1 MADGFTSAEGAT
13 RMTTERVTPG
23 VWIALG
29 SAAVLL
35 LYLIAG
41 PGFHG
46 MTGFGTGV
54 VAGLLGAY
62 GLLKLYR
69 QTPPAPAAAAGP
81 AAAGVA
87 RPDRSDAEALN
98 LINLRVRSAGLAPDL
113 VERIERLIDQL
124 AELLPTLSGQFAG
137 FELTW
142 QMQQIASAYLPKLVN
157 AYVSLGDAERSQRR
171 SEFEASLGELE
182 DAAARTGRALREQR
196 TTEFEN
202 ISQFL
207 KVRFS

>member
-1 MADGFTSAEGAT
+1 
-13 RMTTERVTPG
+13 MTTERATTG

-35 LYLIAG
+35 LYVIVG

-46 MTGFGTGV
+46 VTGFGTGV
-54 VAGLLGAY
+54 IAGLLGAY
-62 GLLKLYR
+62 GLLAMYR
-69 QTPPAPAAAAGP
+69 QTPAAPATAAGP
-81 AAAGVA
+81 APGAVS

-98 LINLRVRSAGLAPDL
+98 LVNLRVRSAGLASDL

-157 AYVSLGDAERSQRR
+157 AYASLSDAERSQRR

-182 DAAARTGRALREQR
+182 DAAARTARALREQQ

-202 ISQFL
+202 ISRFL
-207 KVRFS
+207 KLRFS

>member
-1 MADGFTSAEGAT
+1 
-13 RMTTERVTPG
+13 MTTQRATTGP
-23 VWIALG
+23 WIALG
-29 SAAVLL
+29 GAAVLVF
-35 LYLIAG
+35 YVIVG

-46 MTGFGTGV
+46 AAGFGAGV
-54 VAGLLGAY
+54 VAGLLAVY
-62 GLLKLYR
+62 GLVVFFSTGSGGR
-69 QTPPAPAAAAGP
+69 ASTAPATPQGPSAG
-81 AAAGVA
+81 AVS

-98 LINLRVRSAGLAPDL
+98 VINLRVRSAGLASDL

-157 AYVSLGDAERSQRR
+157 AYASLNDADRVQRR
-171 SEFEASLGELE
+171 SEFETSLGELE
-182 DAAARTGRALREQR
+182 DAAARTARALREQH

-202 ISQFL
+202 ISRFL
-207 KVRFS
+207 KLRFS

>member
-1 MADGFTSAEGAT
+1 
-13 RMTTERVTPG
+13 MTTGRSTTG
-23 VWIALG
+23 AWIALG

-35 LYLIAG
+35 LFVIGG

-46 MTGFGTGV
+46 LTGFGMG
-54 VAGLLGAY
+54 AAAALLVAY
-62 GLLKLYR
+62 GLLAKFG
-69 QTPPAPAAAAGP
+69 PAPSAAQAP
-81 AAAGVA
+81 AAGVA
-87 RPDRSDAEALN
+87 RPPARSDAEALN
-98 LINLRVRSAGLAPDL
+98 VINLRVRSAGLASDL

-157 AYVSLGDAERSQRR
+157 AYASLSDAERSQRR
-171 SEFEASLGELE
+171 SEFETSLAELE
-182 DAAARTGRALREQR
+182 DAAARTSRALREQH

-202 ISQFL
+202 ISKFL
-207 KVRFS
+207 KLRFS

>member
-1 MADGFTSAEGAT
+1 
-13 RMTTERVTPG
+13 MTTGRSTTG
-23 VWIALG
+23 AWIALG

-35 LYLIAG
+35 LFVIGG

-46 MTGFGTGV
+46 LTGFGLG
-54 VAGLLGAY
+54 AGAALLVAY
-62 GLLKLYR
+62 GLLAKFG
-69 QTPPAPAAAAGP
+69 PAPAPPPATGVPGP
-81 AAAGVA
+81 PG
-87 RPDRSDAEALN
+87 RSDAEALN
-98 LINLRVRSAGLAPDL
+98 VINLRVRSAGLASDL

-157 AYVSLGDAERSQRR
+157 AYASLSDAERSQRR
-171 SEFEASLGELE
+171 SEFETSLAELE
-182 DAAARTGRALREQR
+182 DAAARTSRALREQH

-202 ISQFL
+202 ISKFL
-207 KVRFS
+207 KLRFS

>member
-1 MADGFTSAEGAT
+1 MATE
-13 RMTTERVTPG
+13 RMTGT
-23 VWIALG
+23 WIALG
-29 SAAVLL
+29 GAAVLL
-35 LYLIAG
+35 LYVIIG

-46 MTGFGTGV
+46 VTGFG
-54 VAGLLGAY
+54 AGAAAALLVAY
-62 GLLKLYR
+62 GLLTKF
-69 QTPPAPAAAAGP
+69 TSASAAAPPSPAPAAA
-81 AAAGVA
+81 
-87 RPDRSDAEALN
+87 RSDRSDADALN
-98 LINLRVRSAGLAPDL
+98 VINLRVRSAGLASDL

-157 AYVSLGDAERSQRR
+157 AYASLSDTERSQRR

-182 DAAARTGRALREQR
+182 DAAARTSRALREQH

-202 ISQFL
+202 ISRFL
-207 KVRFS
+207 KLRFS